1 MTNVNNIGL
10 LNKTRGDKVI
20 WAIVVVL
27 ALVSMLAVYSSTGL
41 LAYKYNRGNTEVYLF
56 KQVVTTIMG
65 LAIIY
70 FSHRVNYTLYSRV
83 ARILFMVSIPLLIYT
98 LFFGVELN
106 QGSRWIR
113 LPIINLTFQTSDL
126 AKLALFMFLS
136 RLLSKK
142 QEVIKDFKK
151 GYVPVIIPVGIVC
164 MLIAPANLSTA
175 LLVAATS
182 MLLLFIGRASTKH
195 LLLTIGIAAIPVAI
209 LVMIAVAF
217 YDKKEEKCAELPFFL
232 QTGRIPTWISRVQNF
247 VYDSKQ
253 VDKDENYQINQAKIA
268 IAKGGLLGLGPG
280 NSETRNFLPHPYSD
294 FIFAIIIEEYGLVG
308 GCFLLFVYLLFLLR
322 SIRIFKKCPYA
333 FGAFLALGLSFT
345 LVIQALINMAVTVN
359 LFPVTGVT
367 LPLVSMGG
375 SSFMFTC
382 LAIGIILSVARNVEQ
397 LEAPAIPKATG
408 EAKEKK
414 KAAEE
419 EEEEEE
425 EEETPVKAKKEKAVK
440 KVKATEAEKA
450 EMAGKAEK
458 ADKAERSKALKPLTD
473 IAMKDF
479 EQGNQPLKS
488 KIHND

>member
-1 MTNVNNIGL
+1 MTGANDISLKEANASGL
-10 LNKTRGDKVI
+10 LSKTRGDKVI

-56 KQVVTTIMG
+56 KQVVTTVLG

-83 ARILFMVSIPLLIYT
+83 ARILFMISIPLLIYT

-136 RLLSKK
+136 RLISKK
-142 QEVIKDFKK
+142 QDVIKDFKK
-151 GYVPVIIPVGIVC
+151 GFIPVITPVLIIC

-175 LLVAATS
+175 LLVGATS

-195 LLLTIGIAAIPVAI
+195 LMMTIGVAAIPVVL
-209 LVMIAVAF
+209 LVMLAMAF

-232 QTGRIPTWISRVQNF
+232 QVKRIPTWISRVQNF
-247 VYDSKQ
+247 IYDSKQ
-253 VDKDENYQINQAKIA
+253 VDKDENYQINQSKIA

-294 FIFAIIIEEYGLVG
+294 FIFAIIIEEYGLAG
-308 GCFLLFVYLLFLLR
+308 GGFILFVYLLFLLR

-375 SSFMFTC
+375 SSFLFTC

-397 LEAPAIPKATG
+397 LEAPAAPKATG
-408 EAKEKK
+408 EVKEKK
-414 KAAEE
+414 KAADAAEDKE
-419 EEEEEE
+419 ADEVE
-425 EEETPVKAKKEKAVK
+425 EEETPVKAKKEKAPK
-440 KVKATEAEKA
+440 KAKVAE
-450 EMAGKAEK
+450 EEDKAEK
-458 ADKAERSKALKPLTD
+458 SKALKPLTE
-473 IAMKDF
+473 IAMKDL
-479 EQGNQPLKS
+479 EQGK
-488 KIHND
+488 